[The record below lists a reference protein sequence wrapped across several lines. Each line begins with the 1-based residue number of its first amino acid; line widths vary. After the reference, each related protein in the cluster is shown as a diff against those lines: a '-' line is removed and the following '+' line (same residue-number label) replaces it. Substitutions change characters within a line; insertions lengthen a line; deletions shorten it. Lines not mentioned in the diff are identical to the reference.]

1 MGKVLDQEIQ
11 SISESQ
17 TLLSE
22 QMNELKRVVATI
34 AKSGDYSLNDVTK
47 MWLRLAED
55 LRRQGEKIKVL
66 ARDVKQEIKQKPKP
80 KQDFKSSLTDDE
92 IRALLP
98 LVNKYIFVEKQ
109 SLASVKDWLCC
120 RNKEPLQVKSN
131 GMIAYLLNVLQHFDF
146 ICRNCQKVA
155 TENHTFQSTNGKIL
169 NQKDLS
175 KALSVLA
182 KKNGFKKEEREIYSL
197 CKPIFEK
204 VRELSYRKHYY
215 LS

>member
-17 TLLSE
+17 TLLLE

-34 AKSGDYSLNDVTK
+34 AKSGDYSLDDVTK
-47 MWLRLAED
+47 MWLRLAKD
-55 LRRQGEKIKVL
+55 LKRQGEKIKVL
-66 ARDVKQEIKQKPKP
+66 ARNVKQEIKQKPKP
-80 KQDFKSSLTDDE
+80 KQDFKSSLNDDE
-92 IRALLP
+92 IRELLP
-98 LVNKYIFVEKQ
+98 LVNKYVFVEKQ
-109 SLASVKDWLCC
+109 TLESVKEWLGC

-197 CKPIFEK
+197 FTGSFNI
-204 VRELSYRKHYY
+204 
-215 LS
+215 

>member
-47 MWLRLAED
+47 MWLRLAKD

-98 LVNKYIFVEKQ
+98 LVNKYVFDEKQ
-109 SLASVKDWLCC
+109 TLESVKEWLRC
-120 RNKEPLQVKSN
+120 RNKEPLRVQSN
-131 GMIAYLLNVLQHFDF
+131 GMIAYLLNVLQHFDY
-146 ICRNCQKVA
+146 ISRNCQKVA
-155 TENHTFQSTNGKIL
+155 AENHSFQSTNGKIL

>member
-22 QMNELKRVVATI
+22 QMNELKRVVATN
-34 AKSGDYSLNDVTK
+34 AKNGDYSLDDVTK
-47 MWLRLAED
+47 MWLRLAKD
-55 LRRQGEKIKVL
+55 LKRQGEKIKVL
-66 ARDVKQEIKQKPKP
+66 ARNVKQEIKQKPKP
-80 KQDFKSSLTDDE
+80 KQDFKSSLSDDE
-92 IRALLP
+92 IRELLP
-98 LVNKYIFVEKQ
+98 LVNKYVFVEKQ
-109 SLASVKDWLCC
+109 TLESVKEWLGC

-175 KALSVLA
+175 KAQSVLA
-182 KKNGFKKEEREIYSL
+182 KKNGLKKEEREIYSL
-197 CKPIFEK
+197 CPPLYKKIK
-204 VRELSYRKHYY
+204 ELYYKKHNVI
-215 LS
+215 S